1 MSLHLIA
8 LLFLLTPAPQN
19 WTIDFNVTV
28 DISVSVVPPVAE
40 SGDPAAAVTETDCDA
55 LMALYNAAADQ
66 SDPYERAG
74 AETDDGE
81 DACRKDAGVPA
92 R

>member
-1 MSLHLIA
+1 MILHLIPM
-8 LLFLLTPAPQN
+8 LLLLMPVPQN
-19 WTIDFNVTV
+19 WTIDFGVTI
-28 DISVSVVPPVAE
+28 DVSVTIAPPVAE
-40 SGDPAAAVTETDCDA
+40 SGDPAAAVTATDCEA
-55 LMALYNAAADQ
+55 LMALYNAAAEQ

-81 DACRKDAGVPA
+81 DACLKDAGVPA